1 MSKVVAFTG
10 AGISKASGIPTFEE
24 LGDLRQKLSRSY
36 FENYPIKFYEILKK
50 FKDTVRIAKPNEAHI
65 ALAKYDIPVITMNI
79 DSLHKKAGS
88 KDVLEIHGNLEMV
101 FCSKCNREYDFDVI
115 YDSIYCKN
123 CKSILNP
130 NVVLYGDMIPNYFN
144 AIDIIGS
151 ADILL
156 VVGTSFYTSTASDLV
171 YRAKSS
177 GIKVEI
183 INERAEE
190 LVPKFLEEIMRNE
203 RC

>member
-1 MSKVVAFTG
+1 MSKIVAFTG

-24 LGDLRQKLSRSY
+24 LGDLRKKLSRSY
-36 FENYPIKFYEILKK
+36 FEKYPVKFYEILKK
-50 FKDTVRIAKPNEAHI
+50 FKDTVRNAKPNEAHI
-65 ALAKYDIPVITMNI
+65 AIAKYNIPVVTMNI

-88 KDVLEIHGNLEMV
+88 KDVLEIHGNLETV
-101 FCSKCNREYDFDVI
+101 FCNQCSSEFDFDVI
-115 YDSIYCKN
+115 YNSIYCKN
-123 CKSILNP
+123 CKSLLNP

-151 ADILL
+151 ANILL
-156 VVGTSFYTSTASDLV
+156 VVGTSFYTSTAGDLV
-171 YRAKSS
+171 YRAKNA

-190 LVPKFLEEIMRNE
+190 LVPKFLEGKK
-203 RC
+203 